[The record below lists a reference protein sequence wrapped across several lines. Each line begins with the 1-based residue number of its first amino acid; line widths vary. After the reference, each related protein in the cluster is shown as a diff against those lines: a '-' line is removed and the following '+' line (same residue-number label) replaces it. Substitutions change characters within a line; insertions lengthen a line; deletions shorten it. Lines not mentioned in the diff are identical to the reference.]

1 MTRTHVFVVA
11 LAVCLFAVPGA
22 GAQGPP
28 PGGAVTLPLEDYQ
41 ALRARARQAGAT
53 PPARATLTR
62 IDYALAADGELVTG
76 EARLTI
82 DVQGTGWVAVP
93 LPGGLAIGEARLDG
107 QPLVVDAGPPPTVHL
122 SRAGRAVLHLTLA
135 LVPAEAAGTVSVSL
149 PASTAAI
156 TRVALDIPGTAHRVT
171 ASGGVVVDR
180 VERENRTSWTI
191 HARSAAPLVIDWTRR
206 REDPRASAPVR
217 LAATFDTTVGIR
229 DALMQLAV
237 TATLDVRQGLAREA
251 ALLVPVGVSV
261 TTVSGDTVDDWR
273 VEDRVLRVLFVEPVG
288 ARARL
293 DIRAEAPA
301 VGDAV
306 TIPLLRLPAA
316 EREIGTVAVD
326 VGQEAEVVDARVA
339 GLDTVDARATTG
351 MRVVATPSARTFRF
365 HPASGASERRLDI
378 TIARYAAEAVP
389 VATID
394 EARVRAFAA
403 ASGRVLVEA
412 RYLVRNN
419 QRSALAVRLP
429 GGARLWQA
437 RVGDR
442 AVRPGRADDGRL
454 VLPLDTARAGDA
466 PATSVVTVVYLWHDA
481 PWTSGSRATVALP
494 AIDLPVAR
502 SAVLLHHPPRMR
514 VAVDGGP
521 FRVSDDLDTFAAP
534 LGEVQ
539 PRATF
544 ADARSGA
551 PPEVLALVA
560 EARGVLATVPVEPQA
575 DALLD
580 FPQAGPSVFLRA
592 ELTPELVAPVLVL
605 SLQKR

>member
-1 MTRTHVFVVA
+1 VFVVVLA
-11 LAVCLFAVPGA
+11 LCVIAVPYA
-22 GAQGPP
+22 DAQAPP
-28 PGGAVTLPLEDYQ
+28 PGGVVTLPIDDYQ

-53 PPARATLTR
+53 PAAQATLTR
-62 IDYALAADGELVTG
+62 LDYTLAADGELVTG

-93 LPGGLAIGEARLDG
+93 LPAGLAIREARLDG

-135 LVPAEAAGTVSVSL
+135 FVPAEAAGTATLSL

-156 TRVALDIPGTAHRVT
+156 TRVVLDIPGTAHRVT
-171 ASGGVVVDR
+171 ATGGVVVAR
-180 VERENRTSWTI
+180 SERGDRTSWTI
-191 HARSAAPLVIDWTRR
+191 HARAAAPLVLDWTRR
-206 REDPRASAPVR
+206 RDDPRASAPLR
-217 LAATFDTTVGIR
+217 LAATLDTTAGIR

-237 TATLDVRQGLAREA
+237 TATLDVRQGLAREV
-251 ALLVPVGVSV
+251 ALQVPAGV
-261 TTVSGDTVDDWR
+261 TITAVSGPGVDDWR
-273 VEDRVLRVLFVEPVG
+273 TEGRVLRVLFVEPV
-288 ARARL
+288 AVAARL

-301 VGDAV
+301 VGDTVA
-306 TIPLLRLPAA
+306 IPLLRLPTA

-339 GLDTVDARATTG
+339 GLEVVDARTTAG
-351 MRVVATPSARTFRF
+351 ARLVAAPSARTFRF
-365 HPASGASERRLDI
+365 QPAAGAIDRRLDL

-403 ASGRVLVEA
+403 SSGRVLIEA

-429 GGARLWQA
+429 GGAHLWQA

-442 AVRPGRADDGRL
+442 AVRPGQADDGRL
-454 VLPLDTARAGDA
+454 VLPLETARAGDA
-466 PATSVVTVVYLWHDA
+466 PATSVVTVVHLWQDT
-481 PWTSGSRATVALP
+481 PWTIGGRATVALP

-502 SAVLLHHPPRMR
+502 SAVLLHHPPRTR
-514 VAVDGGP
+514 VTVGEGP
-521 FRVSDDLDTFAAP
+521 FRLSDDLDTFTTP
-534 LGEVQ
+534 LGQ
-539 PRATF
+539 AAPRATYD
-544 ADARSGA
+544 DARSGA

-560 EARGVLATVPVEPQA
+560 EARGVPATAPIEPPSE
-575 DALLD
+575 ALLD
-580 FPQAGPSVFLRA
+580 FPEAGPSVFLRA